1 MATLSLSTAANG
13 NIESIKRHE
22 LYYIPTADLCVL
34 VEHVQFRIHRYFLER
49 ESTYFMRELAP
60 TNKILSPSPLSGLP
74 GSTESASII
83 LDKLTAD
90 QFAQFLWV
98 FYNPIYSPYDA
109 DVPTWS
115 TILSLATR
123 WEFPN
128 IHDLCVRE
136 LEKLPM
142 TDVQRIKLY
151 QENRVD
157 RNVLIPRY
165 AALCQRPEPLTME
178 EGMELGM
185 QTFAM
190 IAAGRER
197 VRWNA
202 RLPNGAMSPVSPPV
216 DAKTE
221 EIEEVVRTL
230 FAIPPPQSSGA
241 GAAAT
246 SSGALQS
253 TATGT
258 PKSTS
263 TAPPRPLQT
272 TQPATAKQPPAPLQV
287 NIAKQEDK
295 PAPAAA
301 SNKPTAQTP
310 STPLTGKKNKQQAA
324 KVKETIPQTPQTPTK
339 AAGPQPWPTPTKENS
354 NSKTKGTTKTT
365 TEGKGAAN
373 ESPKQKDKQQE
384 SVKDDSAAAS
394 GALAS
399 SNDKTLPDVPASDL
413 PVDSTTTPAPAP
425 VDSSSAST
433 TVDPAAA
440 NPPADSSTDSSKP
453 TDTIDTTTTST
464 STDPAPTNDAN
475 ANTNPPNDTT
485 TPTIT
490 ADTNPIVPI
499 PTDSNT
505 TAAAT
510 TLISDDLSKL
520 DDKTLDPTSA
530 TVQIDLLGDATGADP
545 IGAVANVITG
555 TGERD
560 WSGIFGT
567 NGQSTAASETQ
578 AERGEDAAGVNVTKL
593 FDFSGGWDS

>member
-1 MATLSLSTAANG
+1 MAFALSSLSTASNG

-230 FAIPPPQSSGA
+230 FAIPPPQPSGA

-246 SSGALQS
+246 SSVNGNGHAQVHINGASSSHATSNGQA
-253 TATGT
+253 TTGT
-258 PKSTS
+258 
-263 TAPPRPLQT
+263 TAGQHNQAGGQT
-272 TQPATAKQPPAPLQV
+272 GAGGSEQQTNGSDSVDTPNGEAEETTGE
-287 NIAKQEDK
+287 NEGDDTTD
-295 PAPAAA
+295 
-301 SNKPTAQTP
+301 PTDADQ
-310 STPLTGKKNKQQAA
+310 
-324 KVKETIPQTPQTPTK
+324 
-339 AAGPQPWPTPTKENS
+339 
-354 NSKTKGTTKTT
+354 
-365 TEGKGAAN
+365 
-373 ESPKQKDKQQE
+373 
-384 SVKDDSAAAS
+384 AS
-394 GALAS
+394 GA
-399 SNDKTLPDVPASDL
+399 P
-413 PVDSTTTPAPAP
+413 
-425 VDSSSAST
+425 
-433 TVDPAAA
+433 
-440 NPPADSSTDSSKP
+440 
-453 TDTIDTTTTST
+453 
-464 STDPAPTNDAN
+464 
-475 ANTNPPNDTT
+475 
-485 TPTIT
+485 
-490 ADTNPIVPI
+490 
-499 PTDSNT
+499 
-505 TAAAT
+505 
-510 TLISDDLSKL
+510 
-520 DDKTLDPTSA
+520 
-530 TVQIDLLGDATGADP
+530 
-545 IGAVANVITG
+545 AVANTDKG
-555 TGERD
+555 KQQQQQNKG
-560 WSGIFGT
+560 G
-567 NGQSTAASETQ
+567 N
-578 AERGEDAAGVNVTKL
+578 K
-593 FDFSGGWDS
+593 SGGKGKKGGK